1 MSKKFKLLLYIFLFS
16 GILLMIDTDLDV
28 VASDINY
35 AKNSVE
41 SGVSFIKVSSNSGTV
56 YDISNDGHGIDLGNI
71 LLSKLGDR
79 EEITYELKNGKYFS
93 DVDVQVS
100 VKSDSK
106 LMDEYFIIDCSDV
119 GYIKKGNTKSGT
131 ISIELRKTAI
141 EDVSIPLNITINV
154 SPVYKK
160 NRLLNFN

>member
-1 MSKKFKLLLYIFLFS
+1 MFMKFRLLLYIFLFG
-16 GILLMIDTDLDV
+16 GIFLMVDTDLDV

-41 SGVSFIKVSSNSGTV
+41 SGVSFTKVSSKSGTI
-56 YDISNDGHGIDLGNI
+56 YDITNGGYGIDLGNI
-71 LLSKLGDR
+71 FLSKIGDR

-119 GYIKKGNTKSGT
+119 GYIKKGNKKSGT

>member
-1 MSKKFKLLLYIFLFS
+1 MV
-16 GILLMIDTDLDV
+16 DTDLDV

-41 SGVSFIKVSSNSGTV
+41 SGVSFTKVSSKSGTI
-56 YDISNDGHGIDLGNI
+56 YDITNGGYGIDLGNI
-71 LLSKLGDR
+71 FLSKIGDR

-119 GYIKKGNTKSGT
+119 GYIKKGNKKSGT